1 MDDIE
6 SKLELLFEHLIGRVV
21 VEVFIEEDAF
31 ILHFDDNTVVELF
44 SEDDLNLYY
53 ELPQKLH

>member
-6 SKLELLFEHLIGRVV
+6 SKLELLFDHLIGRVV

-44 SEDDLNLYY
+44 KVQNENSFVR
-53 ELPQKLH
+53 H